1 MEPLLQKLLTNAE
14 NRNHIIEFEIDN
26 ITKMN
31 IVAPF
36 NMRITRGIGLAFVEA
51 DTRTEAINIVI
62 NSGVPIKKFTNISE
76 CKNYSNIISTEPMNL
91 FPSF

>member
-1 MEPLLQKLLTNAE
+1 MEPLLQELLTNAE

-36 NMRITRGIGLAFVEA
+36 NMRIVKGMGLAFVEA
-51 DTRTEAINIVI
+51 DTRIEAINIVI
-62 NSGVPIKKFTNISE
+62 NSGVPIKKFTN
-76 CKNYSNIISTEPMNL
+76 L
-91 FPSF
+91 R